1 MKKKINYLA
10 FKFVFLIII
19 FNSCLAAKAF
29 TIKSGQ
35 VISSDGKVYEFASPK
50 EAELL
55 IKKSKDSGKSLG
67 VFNNNLF
74 LIVDER
80 ILHIPLQDIISST
93 DTQIYNLVNKKTD
106 KFFKKNNLEKSKKL
120 IINRLY
126 MASNRLK
133 KLHLINRLQNKI
145 SNKSGSY
152 ISFYFSF

>member
-10 FKFVFLIII
+10 FKFVLLIII

-29 TIKSGQ
+29 IIKSGQ

-50 EAELL
+50 EVELL

>member
-10 FKFVFLIII
+10 FKFVLLIII
-19 FNSCLAAKAF
+19 FNSYLAAKAF

-55 IKKSKDSGKSLG
+55 IKKKDSGKSLG

>member
-10 FKFVFLIII
+10 FKFVLLIII
-19 FNSCLAAKAF
+19 FNSYLAAKAF

-50 EAELL
+50 EVELL

-80 ILHIPLQDIISST
+80 ILHIPLQDIISLT
-93 DTQIYNLVNKKTD
+93 DTQIYNLINKKTD

-133 KLHLINRLQNKI
+133 KLHLINKLQNKI

>member
-10 FKFVFLIII
+10 FKFVLLIII
-19 FNSCLAAKAF
+19 FNSYLAAKAF

-50 EAELL
+50 EVELL

>member
-19 FNSCLAAKAF
+19 FNSYLAAKAF

-55 IKKSKDSGKSLG
+55 IKKKDSGKSLG

-133 KLHLINRLQNKI
+133 KLHLINKLQNKI

>member
-10 FKFVFLIII
+10 FKFVLLIII
-19 FNSCLAAKAF
+19 FNSYLAAKAF

-50 EAELL
+50 EVELL

-133 KLHLINRLQNKI
+133 KLHLINKLQKKI

>member
-10 FKFVFLIII
+10 FKFVLLIII
-19 FNSCLAAKAF
+19 FNSYLAAKAF

-50 EAELL
+50 EVELL

-93 DTQIYNLVNKKTD
+93 DTQIYNLVNKKTN

-133 KLHLINRLQNKI
+133 KLHLINKLQNKI

>member
-10 FKFVFLIII
+10 FKFVLLIII
-19 FNSCLAAKAF
+19 FNSYLAAKAF

-55 IKKSKDSGKSLG
+55 IKKKDSGKSLG

-106 KFFKKNNLEKSKKL
+106 KFFKKNNLKKSKKL

>member
-1 MKKKINYLA
+1 MKRKINFLA
-10 FKFVFLIII
+10 LKFVLLIII
-19 FNSCLAAKAF
+19 FNSYLVAKAF

-50 EAELL
+50 EVELL

-133 KLHLINRLQNKI
+133 KLHLINKLQNKI

>member
-10 FKFVFLIII
+10 FKFVLLIII
-19 FNSCLAAKAF
+19 FNSYLAAKAF

-50 EAELL
+50 EVELL

-133 KLHLINRLQNKI
+133 KLHLINKLQNKI

>member
-55 IKKSKDSGKSLG
+55 IKKKDSGKSLG

-106 KFFKKNNLEKSKKL
+106 KFFKKNNLKKSKKL

-133 KLHLINRLQNKI
+133 KLHLINKLQNKI

>member
-10 FKFVFLIII
+10 FKFVLLIII
-19 FNSCLAAKAF
+19 FNSYLAAKAF

-55 IKKSKDSGKSLG
+55 IKKKDSGKSLG

-133 KLHLINRLQNKI
+133 KLHLINKLQNKI

-152 ISFYFSF
+152 ISFYLSF

>member
-10 FKFVFLIII
+10 FKFVLLIII
-19 FNSCLAAKAF
+19 FNSYLAAKAF

-50 EAELL
+50 EVELL

-126 MASNRLK
+126 IASNRLK
-133 KLHLINRLQNKI
+133 KLHLINKLQNKI

>member
-10 FKFVFLIII
+10 FKFVLLIII
-19 FNSCLAAKAF
+19 FNSYLAAKAF

-55 IKKSKDSGKSLG
+55 IKKKDSGKSLG

-106 KFFKKNNLEKSKKL
+106 KFFKKNNLKKSKKL

-133 KLHLINRLQNKI
+133 KLHLINKLQNKI

-152 ISFYFSF
+152 ISFYLSF

>member
-10 FKFVFLIII
+10 FKFVLLIII
-19 FNSCLAAKAF
+19 FNSYLVAKAF

-50 EAELL
+50 EVELL

-133 KLHLINRLQNKI
+133 KLHLINKLQNKI

>member
-1 MKKKINYLA
+1 MKRKINFLA
-10 FKFVFLIII
+10 LKFVLLIII
-19 FNSCLAAKAF
+19 FNSYLVAKAF

-50 EAELL
+50 EVELL

>member
-1 MKKKINYLA
+1 MKKKINFLA
-10 FKFVFLIII
+10 LKFVLLIII
-19 FNSCLAAKAF
+19 FNSYLVAKAF

-50 EAELL
+50 EVELL

-126 MASNRLK
+126 IASNRLK
-133 KLHLINRLQNKI
+133 KLHLINKLQNKI

>member
-1 MKKKINYLA
+1 MKKKINFLA
-10 FKFVFLIII
+10 LKFVLLIII
-19 FNSCLAAKAF
+19 FNSYLVAKAF

-50 EAELL
+50 EVELL

-133 KLHLINRLQNKI
+133 KLHLINKLQKKI

>member
-55 IKKSKDSGKSLG
+55 IKKKDSGKSLG

-106 KFFKKNNLEKSKKL
+106 KFFKKNNLKKSKKL

-133 KLHLINRLQNKI
+133 KLHLINKLQNKI

-152 ISFYFSF
+152 ISFYLSF

>member
-55 IKKSKDSGKSLG
+55 IKKKDSGKSLG

-133 KLHLINRLQNKI
+133 KLHLINKLQNKI

>member
-10 FKFVFLIII
+10 FKFVLLIII
-19 FNSCLAAKAF
+19 FNSYLAAKAF

-55 IKKSKDSGKSLG
+55 IKKKDSGKSLG

-106 KFFKKNNLEKSKKL
+106 KFFKKNNLKKSKKL

-133 KLHLINRLQNKI
+133 KLHLINKLQNKI

>member
-10 FKFVFLIII
+10 FKFVLLIII
-19 FNSCLAAKAF
+19 FNSYLAAKAF

-50 EAELL
+50 EVKLL

-133 KLHLINRLQNKI
+133 KLHLINKLQNKI
-145 SNKSGSY
+145 SNKSGPY